1 MNRSNIIVLLC
12 VAVCCCMLLCALC
25 AAGVNAPHAAA
36 TFGFQAS
43 ANKTPP
49 STTMAA
55 NDPALGDE
63 PQPLPPPPPP
73 LQLAIAAH
81 PPLPKAWPPNMA
93 TGFGWEP
100 VPSAPRLA
108 SPPARPPLPYLPQD
122 VQAIILAFASM
133 PPARLPKLARPP
145 PPFRC
150 IDERQ
155 INWMESYWMAI
166 ASRCPPEL
174 SWLDQLD

>member
-1 MNRSNIIVLLC
+1 MCCCVLLC
-12 VAVCCCMLLCALC
+12 VLC
-25 AAGVNAPHAAA
+25 AAGVDAPHAAA

-55 NDPALGDE
+55 NDP
-63 PQPLPPPPPP
+63 PPPPP
-73 LQLAIAAH
+73 QLAIAAH

-155 INWMESYWMAI
+155 INWMESYWTAI

>member
-1 MNRSNIIVLLC
+1 MCCCVLLC
-12 VAVCCCMLLCALC
+12 VLC
-25 AAGVNAPHAAA
+25 AAGVDAPHAAA

-122 VQAIILAFASM
+122 VQVIILAFASM
-133 PPARLPKLARPP
+133 PPARLPKLRRPP
-145 PPFRC
+145 PAFRY
-150 IDERQ
+150 IDDRQ
-155 INWMESYWMAI
+155 IKWMELNWA
-166 ASRCPPEL
+166 AFC
-174 SWLDQLD
+174 Q

>member
-1 MNRSNIIVLLC
+1 MCCCVLLC
-12 VAVCCCMLLCALC
+12 VLC
-25 AAGVNAPHAAA
+25 AAGVDAPHDAA

-55 NDPALGDE
+55 SD
-63 PQPLPPPPPP
+63 PPPPPP
-73 LQLAIAAH
+73 QLAIAAH

-100 VPSAPRLA
+100 VPSVPRLA

-122 VQAIILAFASM
+122 VQVIILAFASM
-133 PPARLPKLARPP
+133 PPARLPKLRRPP
-145 PPFRC
+145 PAFRY
-150 IDERQ
+150 IDDRQ
-155 INWMESYWMAI
+155 IKWMELNWTAF
-166 ASRCPPEL
+166 ASRRPPEL
-174 SWLDQLD
+174 NWLDQLD

>member
-1 MNRSNIIVLLC
+1 MCCCVLLC
-12 VAVCCCMLLCALC
+12 VLC
-25 AAGVNAPHAAA
+25 AAGVDAPHDAA

-55 NDPALGDE
+55 NDP
-63 PQPLPPPPPP
+63 PPPP
-73 LQLAIAAH
+73 QLAIAAH

-100 VPSAPRLA
+100 VPSVPRLA

-122 VQAIILAFASM
+122 VQVIILAFAPM
-133 PPARLPKLARPP
+133 PPARLPKLRRPP
-145 PPFRC
+145 PAFRY
-150 IDERQ
+150 IDDRQ
-155 INWMESYWMAI
+155 IKWMELNWTAF
-166 ASRCPPEL
+166 ASRRPPEL
-174 SWLDQLD
+174 NWLDQLD

>member
-1 MNRSNIIVLLC
+1 MNRSNVIVLLC
-12 VAVCCCMLLCALC
+12 VAVCCCVLLCVLC
-25 AAGVNAPHAAA
+25 AAGVDAPHVAA

-150 IDERQ
+150 IDERH
-155 INWMESYWMAI
+155 INWMESYWTAI

-174 SWLDQLD
+174 NWLDQLD

>member
-1 MNRSNIIVLLC
+1 MLC
-12 VAVCCCMLLCALC
+12 VAVCCCVLLCVLC
-25 AAGVNAPHAAA
+25 AAGVDAPHAAA

-55 NDPALGDE
+55 NDP
-63 PQPLPPPPPP
+63 PPPPP
-73 LQLAIAAH
+73 QLAIAAH

-100 VPSAPRLA
+100 VPSVPRLA

-122 VQAIILAFASM
+122 VQVIILAFASM
-133 PPARLPKLARPP
+133 PPARLPKLRRPP
-145 PPFRC
+145 PAFRY
-150 IDERQ
+150 IDDRQ
-155 INWMESYWMAI
+155 IKWMELNWTAF
-166 ASRCPPEL
+166 ASRRPPEL
-174 SWLDQLD
+174 NWLDQLD

>member
-1 MNRSNIIVLLC
+1 MNRSNVIVLLC
-12 VAVCCCMLLCALC
+12 VAVCCCVLLCALC

-55 NDPALGDE
+55 NDPALGGE

-155 INWMESYWMAI
+155 IYWMESYWTAI

>member
-1 MNRSNIIVLLC
+1 MNRSNVIVLLC
-12 VAVCCCMLLCALC
+12 VAVCCCVLLCVLC
-25 AAGVNAPHAAA
+25 AAGVDAPHVAA

-100 VPSAPRLA
+100 VPSVPRLA

-150 IDERQ
+150 IDERH
-155 INWMESYWMAI
+155 INWMESYWTAI

-174 SWLDQLD
+174 NWLDQLD

>member
-1 MNRSNIIVLLC
+1 MCCCVLLC
-12 VAVCCCMLLCALC
+12 VLC
-25 AAGVNAPHAAA
+25 AAGVDAPHDAA

-55 NDPALGDE
+55 NDP
-63 PQPLPPPPPP
+63 PPPPP
-73 LQLAIAAH
+73 QLAIAAH